1 MSSSSSEDNCKLVK
15 TNNCLLGA
23 GGGDEP
29 GQDRQ
34 EVSHGRVDRHF
45 SKSKQNYITII
56 VNNCNYDLNNGEIGG
71 APESRQDRTQDTQ
84 DTPVVVVVGTL
95 RYEG

>member
-71 APESRQDRTQDTQ
+71 APWRVDKTEHRTH
-84 DTPVVVVVGTL
+84 TPVVVVVGTL